1 MKLTTKT
8 DLEVPISFVYATLV
22 DFQTWEREAIR
33 RGVEIERPADA
44 PLSGVGATW
53 RVRGQYRGK
62 LHKLLL
68 KVAAVQKN
76 ETLAFTLDSP
86 SVEGSSQIELLLLS
100 PRRTRLRLTLDVRP
114 KTLAA
119 RLFINTI
126 RLAKRRVDARFDKRG
141 KQLASRIED
150 LYQRSRAS
158 AKV

>member
-8 DLEVPISFVYATLV
+8 DLEAPIGFVYATLT
-22 DFQTWEREAIR
+22 DFPKWEREAIR

-62 LHKLLL
+62 LRKLLV
-68 KVAAVQKN
+68 KVAVAQPN

-86 SVEGSSQIELLLLS
+86 SVDGSSRIELIMLS
-100 PRRTRLRLTLDVRP
+100 PRRTRLRLSLEVRP

-119 RLFINTI
+119 RLFLNTL
-126 RLAKRRVDARFDKRG
+126 RLAKRRIDARFDKRG
-141 KQLASRIED
+141 KQLAARIED
-150 LYQRSRAS
+150 LYQRSRS
-158 AKV
+158 TAKV